1 MTYKFENFTGTIVNP
16 TIEVVS
22 VSDNLNTKTCS
33 VSVKLTTDS
42 ASFGV
47 SLSGFTY
54 ADTWEDADITDW
66 VNTKLQ
72 EYAL

>member
-22 VSDNLNTKTCS
+22 VSDNLSTKTCS
-33 VSVKLTTDS
+33 VSVKLTS
-42 ASFGV
+42 GANEFGV
-47 SLSGFTY
+47 NLSGFTY
-54 ADTWEDADITDW
+54 ADTWEDADVLSW

>member
-1 MTYKFENFTGTIVNP
+1 MTYKFEQFTGTIVNP

-22 VSDNLNTKTCS
+22 VSDNLNTKTCT
-33 VSVKLTTDS
+33 VDIKLTS
-42 ASFGV
+42 GANEFGV
-47 SLSGFTY
+47 NLSGFTY
-54 ADTWEDADITDW
+54 ADTWEDVDVLSW